1 MARPIQFGLFQ
12 PQIGLPF
19 PLLKER
25 ALACEEYGFHSIW
38 FTDHMWPRGLTQADF
53 LEGWTVMSSMAMVT
67 TTLRVGGLVLCNS
80 YRNPAFLAKMAA
92 SLDNISEGRVEI
104 GLGAGWMNE
113 EYEAYGYPF
122 PSGGTRADQMR
133 EGVVIMKKMFTED
146 AASYAGEHYTIAEAH
161 CNPKPIQKPHPPITI
176 GAMAERKGLK
186 IVAEHADRWNC
197 PAAAAHKIEQ
207 KWTVI
212 TDHCNTIGRNPD
224 EIEISEQTL
233 VVLGED
239 KQDFDSK
246 YPRAK
251 KTLGRLAN
259 LDKCGVCGDP
269 DGVIHALQEK
279 NKKGVTLFTLIF
291 SDMAQDD
298 FLATLKIFANE
309 VMPAFR

>member
-1 MARPIQFGLFQ
+1 
-12 PQIGLPF
+12 
-19 PLLKER
+19 
-25 ALACEEYGFHSIW
+25 
-38 FTDHMWPRGLTQADF
+38 
-53 LEGWTVMSSMAMVT
+53 
-67 TTLRVGGLVLCNS
+67 
-80 YRNPAFLAKMAA
+80 
-92 SLDNISEGRVEI
+92 
-104 GLGAGWMNE
+104 
-113 EYEAYGYPF
+113 
-122 PSGGTRADQMR
+122 MR

-161 CNPKPIQKPHPPITI
+161 CNPKPVQKPYPPITI

-207 KWTVI
+207 KWAMI
-212 TDHCNTIGRNPD
+212 TDHCKTIGRNPE

-233 VVLGED
+233 VALGKD

-269 DGVIHALQEK
+269 DGVIEALKEK
-279 NKKGVTLFTLIF
+279 NKKGVTLFTMMF
-291 SDMAQDD
+291 SDLAQDD
-298 FLATLKIFANE
+298 FLATLKIFATE